1 MTVHLTDN
9 EVWCCA
15 LDLTGL
21 GQGPVWGRY
30 KHCNVL
36 FLYVGREFLSQL
48 FKFTSK

>member
-9 EVWCCA
+9 EVWCCV

-30 KHCNVL
+30 KHCSVL